1 MGGIRKRARRTAA
14 WVDWPAKRLFETR
27 MCDLGVELEGSWV
40 EPLTIQVTEE
50 VQNRGL
56 RFRPHFWLSDEWFS
70 PSGVPGIAMPF
81 YLAHPRLM
89 RLERSVMLEVEG
101 GNRGSCLRL
110 LRHELGHAVQHAYEL
125 HRRRRWRER
134 FGSSSTPYPESYRPN
149 PASRNFV
156 HHLDAWY
163 AQSHPDEDFAETFAV
178 WLTPRS
184 SWRRRYDGW
193 PAIRKLEYVD
203 ELMAEL
209 RSVRPRI
216 TNHSRPYSLTTLRKT
231 LLEHYRAKRERYSPG
246 FTDQWDGDLLRLFSS
261 SPRHADRESAASFLR
276 RNRAD
281 IRELVARWTGEYQ
294 FTLDQVLKQMIGRC
308 RELELRA
315 VGAERTLRTDFAI
328 LLTVHTVNYV
338 YRGREWHAV

>member
-1 MGGIRKRARRTAA
+1 MGGIRRTARRRAA
-14 WVDWPAKRLFETR
+14 WAGWPTKWLLETR
-27 MCDLGVELEGSWV
+27 MCDLGLELAGSWV
-40 EPLTIQVTEE
+40 EPLTVRVADEIRD
-50 VQNRGL
+50 RGL
-56 RFRPHFWLSDEWFS
+56 RFRPRFWLSDEWFS
-70 PSGVPGIAMPF
+70 PSGVPGIALPF

-101 GNRGSCLRL
+101 GTRGSCLRL

-125 HRRRRWRER
+125 QRRRRWRDR
-134 FGSSSTPYPESYRPN
+134 FGRSSIPYPDSYRPN

-156 HHLDAWY
+156 QHLDGWY

-184 SWRRRYDGW
+184 DWRRRYAGW

-203 ELMAEL
+203 ELMAEIAGT
-209 RSVRPRI
+209 RPRK
-216 TNHSRPYSLTTLRKT
+216 TDRSRPYSLPTLRKT
-231 LLEHYRAKRERYSPG
+231 LLEHYRAKRERYAPG
-246 FTDQWDGDLLRLFSS
+246 YPDQWDGDLLRLFSS
-261 SPRHADRESAASFLR
+261 SPRHADRETAASFLR
-276 RNRAD
+276 RNRVD
-281 IRELVARWTGEYQ
+281 IRELVARWTGEYK

-315 VGAERTLRTDFAI
+315 VGPERSLRTDFAI